1 MLTKKIKDFLYKG
14 NKRSVKMKKNIL
26 LMLFLKGGSILAG
39 LLLIPLTLDYVD
51 SETYG
56 IWMTLSSM
64 VAWIHF
70 FDIGINN
77 GLRNRLTEALANGD
91 FKLGKEYVSTTYAI
105 LTFIFIPLMII
116 LLIITPY
123 INWNNLLN
131 LNLKSNLL
139 IPICIIIIYFCL
151 NFIFSTINTIILAEQ
166 RPADAS
172 WRQLLQQVASLA
184 IIYLLT
190 LTTQGNLVY
199 LCLGL
204 CLAPIIVI
212 VFFNITLFS
221 GRYKKL
227 APSIKYIKLSL
238 APNLLKLGI
247 QFFIIQI
254 AGVIQYQMI
263 NFLIIRYYG
272 ANEVSAYNIA
282 YKYFSV
288 IYMLWGIILA
298 PVWSAVTDA
307 FTRNDI
313 QWIKQTT
320 SKYLK
325 IYFIFI
331 LVGIVMLA
339 ISNSVYSIWIQNKVS
354 IDFNL
359 SFWILLYLLV
369 LMFSGIYV
377 NVLNGA
383 GKLKIQSI
391 ACMFSPIVFLFS
403 FYFFRKLEL
412 GVSAILIASIIA
424 NFNGLILAP
433 LQYRRLLKK

>member
-151 NFIFSTINTIILAEQ
+151 NFIFSTINTIILA
-166 RPADAS
+166 
-172 WRQLLQQVASLA
+172 
-184 IIYLLT
+184 
-190 LTTQGNLVY
+190 
-199 LCLGL
+199 
-204 CLAPIIVI
+204 
-212 VFFNITLFS
+212 
-221 GRYKKL
+221 
-227 APSIKYIKLSL
+227 
-238 APNLLKLGI
+238 
-247 QFFIIQI
+247 
-254 AGVIQYQMI
+254 
-263 NFLIIRYYG
+263 
-272 ANEVSAYNIA
+272 
-282 YKYFSV
+282 
-288 IYMLWGIILA
+288 
-298 PVWSAVTDA
+298 
-307 FTRNDI
+307 
-313 QWIKQTT
+313 
-320 SKYLK
+320 
-325 IYFIFI
+325 
-331 LVGIVMLA
+331 
-339 ISNSVYSIWIQNKVS
+339 
-354 IDFNL
+354 
-359 SFWILLYLLV
+359 
-369 LMFSGIYV
+369 
-377 NVLNGA
+377 
-383 GKLKIQSI
+383 
-391 ACMFSPIVFLFS
+391 
-403 FYFFRKLEL
+403 
-412 GVSAILIASIIA
+412 
-424 NFNGLILAP
+424 
-433 LQYRRLLKK
+433 